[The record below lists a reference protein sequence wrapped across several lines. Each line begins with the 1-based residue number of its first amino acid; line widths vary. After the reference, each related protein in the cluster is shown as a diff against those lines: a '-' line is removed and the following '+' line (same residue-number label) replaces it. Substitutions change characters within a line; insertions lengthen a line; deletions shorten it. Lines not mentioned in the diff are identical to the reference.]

1 MFAKGKREVESSLNR
16 RAVLRPS
23 RYTNL
28 YKEPKYKYKLLET
41 NGSIKKK
48 FRRFIDIKNYLGIG
62 LNQVKKAFKKGT
74 FTSNNTRFKRKFKIR
89 LIGVRERKRNL
100 KNVFFEVL
108 DTLTKKSEVT
118 VSAIEACNIIGCGRA
133 TIYRNL
139 NTGKLI
145 KKR

>member
-28 YKEPKYKYKLLET
+28 YKEPKSKYKLVAT

-74 FTSNNTRFKRKFKIR
+74 FTSNNTRFNRKFKIR
-89 LIGVRERKRNL
+89 LIGVREGKRNL
-100 KNVFFEVL
+100 KNLFFEVL

-118 VSAIEACNIIGCGRA
+118 VSAIEACNVIGCNRA

-139 NTGKLI
+139 DTGKLI